1 MSSKKTTKPLLLF
14 YILVAYVL
22 IQFSWWTYLLVK
34 LNNEVTTL
42 QTELITC
49 NTASSEARLIQESE
63 VLNTKLHKQW
73 LMIFGEGSVFLL
85 LLILGIARTRNA
97 FIKESEINRKQNNF
111 LLSVTHE
118 LKSPLASIQLQLET
132 IQRRSLSADQQQ
144 AILSD
149 ALDDTKRLHTLVEN
163 ILVTARIDNHS
174 YTLQQESFDLN
185 TELKSLAD
193 SLQKGSCRNHQLQMH
208 FAANCTIDA
217 DRLAFH
223 SIVTNLLENAAK
235 YAPMNSTI
243 KLETAQ
249 TSEHVKI
256 VVADE
261 GKGIPVA
268 EREKIFE
275 RFYRIGNEET
285 RSSKGTGLGLYIV
298 KELVEAHGWKITV
311 GNAAAQGTT
320 FTITLPKHIKS

>member
-1 MSSKKTTKPLLLF
+1 MSSNKTTKPLLLF

-42 QTELITC
+42 QTELIAC

-63 VLNTKLHKQW
+63 ALNKKLHKQW

-132 IQRRSLSADQQQ
+132 LQHRSLSSDQQQ
-144 AILSD
+144 AILSG
-149 ALDDTKRLHTLVEN
+149 ALEDTKRLHTLVEN

-174 YTLQQESFDLN
+174 YTLQKESFDLN
-185 TELKSLAD
+185 SELKSITD
-193 SLQKGSCRNHQLQMH
+193 SLQKGSFRNHQLQMS
-208 FAANCTIDA
+208 FTNATFIIA

-223 SIVTNLLENAAK
+223 SIISNLLENAAK
-235 YAPMNSTI
+235 YAPTNSVI
-243 KLETAQ
+243 KLDTIQ
-249 TSEHVKI
+249 TLNHIKI
-256 VVADE
+256 AIADE
-261 GKGIPVA
+261 GKGIPA
-268 EREKIFE
+268 SERVKIFE

-298 KELVEAHGWKITV
+298 KELVEAHGWKIAVDNTTTR
-311 GNAAAQGTT
+311 GTT
-320 FTITLPKHIKS
+320 FIITIPKHN

>member
-1 MSSKKTTKPLLLF
+1 MSFNKTTKPLLLF

-22 IQFSWWTYLLVK
+22 IQFSWWTYLLIK

-42 QTELITC
+42 QTELVAA
-49 NTASSEARLIQESE
+49 NTSSSEARLIQESE
-63 VLNTKLHKQW
+63 VLNKKLHKQW
-73 LMIFGEGSVFLL
+73 LMIFGEGSVFLV

-132 IQRRSLSADQQQ
+132 IQHRSLSADQQH
-144 AILSD
+144 AILSG
-149 ALDDTKRLHTLVEN
+149 ALDDTKRLHSLVEN

-174 YTLQQESFDLN
+174 YTLQKESFDIN
-185 TELKSLAD
+185 TELQSITD
-193 SLQKGSCRNHQLQMH
+193 SLQKGSCRNHQLHTQ
-208 FAANCTIDA
+208 FAKTILIAA

-223 SIVTNLLENAAK
+223 SIITNLLENAAK
-235 YAPMNSTI
+235 YAPANSIIRLDTI
-243 KLETAQ
+243 TS
-249 TSEHVKI
+249 SEHIRI
-256 VVADE
+256 VIADE

-298 KELVEAHGWKITV
+298 KELVEAHGWKIAV
-311 GNAAAQGTT
+311 GNAPKQGTT
-320 FTITLPKHIKS
+320 FTITLPKHN